1 MGTFHTICW
10 NFLFLK
16 SINKKKISKA
26 RQTVP
31 ARLMESQ
38 IWCSCVACVVGRA
51 QKRNKGLCQHFCQGE
66 SCPPA
71 LTLMPDNSVPP
82 CMTLMLFNLLPRNW
96 VSEGVSPSKSM
107 HGFLKRNCLGFQKF
121 LFSRLNLHW
130 VL

>member
-71 LTLMPDNSVPP
+71 LTLMPDNSVLPYMSQVP
-82 CMTLMLFNLLPRNW
+82 FSLLPLCW
-96 VSEGVSPSKSM
+96 STEGVSPSKSLY
-107 HGFLKRNCLGFQKF
+107 GCFKRNCLGFQQLLSSIASVPDEF
-121 LFSRLNLHW
+121 
-130 VL
+130 